1 MIDAVPTTI
10 LHDLVLRFVDDLQ
23 EYLLER
29 LDASSEGAAER
40 FAQLLKEDPKV
51 ERERG
56 ITGEQGLELSA
67 AWALTNLL
75 SVKAQTARY
84 DGKPNARTRLKT
96 R

>member
-56 ITGEQGLELSA
+56 RLLDREFKLREIKAKLEA
-67 AWALTNLL
+67 YRA
-75 SVKAQTARY
+75 
-84 DGKPNARTRLKT
+84 
-96 R
+96 